1 MRGWIISYLFNA
13 WLHGSCHLVT
23 GPKTRLEG
31 HASGYRQLGANI
43 KDERCMMNNRIC
55 YIVAIRS
62 ARSKPTG
69 LTCHR
74 DARMAV
80 FAKYG
85 REIKDQQSNR
95 SLLKMYST
103 VDSRVYIRQT
113 NTTDRY
119 IFGTQQ

>member
-1 MRGWIISYLFNA
+1 
-13 WLHGSCHLVT
+13 
-23 GPKTRLEG
+23 
-31 HASGYRQLGANI
+31 
-43 KDERCMMNNRIC
+43 MMNNRIC

-62 ARSKPTG
+62 ARSKPTE

-85 REIKDQQSNR
+85 REIKDQQSYR
-95 SLLKMYST
+95 SLLRMYST
-103 VDSRVYIRQT
+103 IKTRVYIRQT
-113 NTTDRY
+113 YTTDRY